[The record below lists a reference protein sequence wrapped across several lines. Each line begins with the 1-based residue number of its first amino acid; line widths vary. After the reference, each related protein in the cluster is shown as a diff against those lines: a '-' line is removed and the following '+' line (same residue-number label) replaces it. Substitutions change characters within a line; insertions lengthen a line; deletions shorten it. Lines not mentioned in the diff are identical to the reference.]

1 MTKIKN
7 CKIIFTPSGRQ
18 GTVGKGVN
26 LLQAARQI
34 GVDIDSVCGGRA
46 MCGRCQIEVGE
57 GEFAKHGIS
66 SSATNLTKP
75 NLSEIRYSEKRNL
88 EEGRRLACQCC
99 VLDDLVVDVPA
110 ASQIHQ
116 QLIRKVADNSTVEL
130 NPPSRL
136 CFIEVREPNMHEPS
150 GDLRRVAEALI
161 EQWPSR
167 VCVSKSSEITADLT
181 VLTELQNSLRKSNWQ
196 ITVVLREGAHIAAI
210 LPGLK
215 TRILGVAIDIGS
227 TTMSAQVCDMNSGE
241 VLAVSGMMNPQI
253 RFGEDLMSRV
263 SYGFM
268 NKGGTEELTKSIQ
281 NGLQQLIEKA
291 IDQENLELQDIFEIV
306 LVGNPVMHH
315 LVLGIDPIELG
326 GAPFALTL
334 DTAFNCF
341 AKDIGLNLNPAARL
355 YLLPC
360 IAGHVGADAAGVV
373 LAEAPHKSEQI
384 SLLIDIGTNA
394 EMILGNRHHLM
405 AASSPTGPAFE
416 GAQISA
422 GQRAAV
428 GAIERVRINPDNYE
442 PMYKVIGSNKWSDS
456 PEFQKD
462 AQKIG
467 VTGICGSGIIEIL
480 AEMYLTGIISEDG
493 VINGALASKTKRIE
507 KSGRTFSY
515 RITDNI
521 AITQAD
527 VRAIQLAK
535 AALYAGFR
543 LLMDKMGVKKVD
555 RVLLAGAFGTHIEPK
570 YAMILGMVPDCELKN
585 VTAIG
590 NSAGAGARKAL
601 LNLAAR
607 EEIEKTVRQIDKIET
622 AIEPLFQDH
631 FVRAM
636 AFPHKTDPYPLLSRA
651 VKLPYRELLD
661 NTINAKTNSERK
673 RTGRR
678 RRRL

>member
-88 EEGRRLACQCC
+88 EKGRRLACQCC

-227 TTMSAQVCDMNSGE
+227 TTMSAQICDMNSGE

-268 NKGGTEELTKSIQ
+268 NKDGTEELTKSIQ
-281 NGLQQLIEKA
+281 
-291 IDQENLELQDIFEIV
+291 
-306 LVGNPVMHH
+306 
-315 LVLGIDPIELG
+315 
-326 GAPFALTL
+326 
-334 DTAFNCF
+334 
-341 AKDIGLNLNPAARL
+341 IGLWLKRTCL
-355 YLLPC
+355 
-360 IAGHVGADAAGVV
+360 
-373 LAEAPHKSEQI
+373 
-384 SLLIDIGTNA
+384 
-394 EMILGNRHHLM
+394 
-405 AASSPTGPAFE
+405 
-416 GAQISA
+416 
-422 GQRAAV
+422 RA
-428 GAIERVRINPDNYE
+428 
-442 PMYKVIGSNKWSDS
+442 
-456 PEFQKD
+456 
-462 AQKIG
+462 KI
-467 VTGICGSGIIEIL
+467 
-480 AEMYLTGIISEDG
+480 
-493 VINGALASKTKRIE
+493 R
-507 KSGRTFSY
+507 
-515 RITDNI
+515 
-521 AITQAD
+521 
-527 VRAIQLAK
+527 
-535 AALYAGFR
+535 
-543 LLMDKMGVKKVD
+543 
-555 RVLLAGAFGTHIEPK
+555 
-570 YAMILGMVPDCELKN
+570 KN
-585 VTAIG
+585 
-590 NSAGAGARKAL
+590 SHFLFFL
-601 LNLAAR
+601 LNFC
-607 EEIEKTVRQIDKIET
+607 VKIC
-622 AIEPLFQDH
+622 
-631 FVRAM
+631 
-636 AFPHKTDPYPLLSRA
+636 
-651 VKLPYRELLD
+651 
-661 NTINAKTNSERK
+661 
-673 RTGRR
+673 
-678 RRRL
+678 